1 MQANKPTPDA
11 AMGAFRNL
19 VASNHAAGRLV
30 GRPKMTPRRK
40 VVLAGMHVMPD
51 ELERARR
58 LAALEDRPVSS
69 FMRRL
74 FVGAMA
80 ELEASLTEGEA
91 AEQQKAA

>member
-1 MQANKPTPDA
+1 MQVNKQTTDAA

-19 VASNHAAGRLV
+19 VANNHAAGRLV
-30 GRPKMTPRRK
+30 GRPKLTPRRK

-58 LAALEDRPVSS
+58 IAAIEDRPVSS

-74 FVGAMA
+74 FVGALD
-80 ELEASLTEGEA
+80 ELEASMREA
-91 AEQQKAA
+91 EEQKKTD